1 MPLKKPS
8 ELFNK
13 KKSVS
18 TVGKIIEEKVEINNF
33 SEVFE
38 QFKSN
43 LEGIDTLTAFTE
55 SLSNYTENIEKINAI
70 SEYIDGIKLEL
81 KSYTTKEDLE
91 KSSMAQLLV
100 IEQCINA
107 IEEKIN
113 GIDSENINEIKHN
126 VEDISNRF
134 DSFLNVDAPKYR
146 KLIAESEL
154 RTSNRF
160 DKLKSNINDILEEI
174 SDLVNIK
181 YNEILE
187 AVDDVNAAAINEIC
201 AQFNELQEEIPNY
214 RNFIVESELKNEKRI
229 LSFQETLDKN
239 VEAVNEKV
247 DSIEEKVKEI
257 NQEKIDQISSKVNS
271 FLEIDAPKYKNF
283 IVESELKVEQRLLN
297 FRETLDE
304 TIKIVD
310 EKVDSIVGIDQQLTE
325 QLKEKIQT
333 INDLAK
339 DASSFID
346 EIELHKTHIS
356 EKVTELESQVV
367 VNESHIKKQNTH
379 IDTIQEE
386 VYAAL
391 QKLNLDEL
399 DEKNYE
405 ISKKIKYL
413 EEIFEKFNEKQVLNE
428 NIIAEPPTVDNKDP
442 LTPLDQ
448 NYVTLDQLQQHYRL
462 FINRVQQ
469 QLATIGGGGETR
481 LQYLDDIVGIA
492 TNPAAYDQQ
501 FLKYNHPTRTFVFAE
516 VSTTGTAGT
525 TGISISSN
533 GVLVTPDPVKTINFL
548 GVGNTFSVDG
558 DTVNVSISSTN
569 VSSGSSGSTNITY
582 DATTQFLGS
591 SSGIGTLLPLA
602 STTTA
607 GLLSGED
614 KLKISGLSTVATSGS
629 YNDLINRPLLGTAST
644 VSRAAFAT
652 SAQGSLADSAIQPG
666 NPALSDAREWTA
678 LEVSQSEAEAGIG
691 TTYRKWNSLRVRQN
705 VVAWWNSTPESSIIA
720 GLSTVATS
728 GSYNDLL
735 NKPLLGT
742 ASTASTT
749 DFATAAQGSLADT
762 AIQPGNPALSDAREW
777 TALEVNQDEAEAG
790 IGTTYRKWNSLRV
803 RQNVVAWWNSTSESG
818 IIAGLSTV
826 ATSGSYDDLSNRPI
840 IGTGLTF
847 VGGVL
852 SATGG
857 DSLTFSAGV
866 TTFATS
872 IELDMAAL
880 TGLYQTITLT
890 DNLTFTTAN
899 RASGRM
905 LTLRLI
911 NGSGPKTLTFPSG
924 WVFLGIKPSG
934 IASSKTAVMSL
945 SFFGTA
951 DTDCV
956 ASYAVQL

>member
-43 LEGIDTLTAFTE
+43 LEGIDTLTTFTE

-134 DSFLNVDAPKYR
+134 DSFLSVDAPKYR

-339 DASSFID
+339 EASSFID

-379 IDTIQEE
+379 IDSIQEE
-386 VYAAL
+386 VYTVL

-501 FLKYNHPTRTFVFAE
+501 FLKYNHPTRTFTFAE

-569 VSSGSSGSTNITY
+569 VSSGSSSSTNITY
-582 DATTQFLGS
+582 DATTRFLGS

-614 KLKISGLSTVATSGS
+614 KSKISGLSTVATSGS

-678 LEVSQSEAEAGIG
+678 LEVSQ
-691 TTYRKWNSLRVRQN
+691 
-705 VVAWWNSTPESSIIA
+705 
-720 GLSTVATS
+720 
-728 GSYNDLL
+728 
-735 NKPLLGT
+735 
-742 ASTASTT
+742 
-749 DFATAAQGSLADT
+749 
-762 AIQPGNPALSDAREW
+762 
-777 TALEVNQDEAEAG
+777 DEAEAG

-803 RQNVVAWWNSTSESG
+803 RQNVVAWWNSTQESS

-826 ATSGSYDDLSNRPI
+826 ATSGSYNDLSNRPI

-880 TGLYQTITLT
+880 TGLYRTITLT

-899 RASGRM
+899 RESGRM